1 MVNIGNGP
9 AFILGLFLAV
19 AGAGLFFLRSIRPE
33 LARDYDIFFAA
44 VGLLCGIILIFNGWR
59 LDPILQ
65 FGQFLLTG
73 TAVFFAFESVRM
85 RGAVTEQARRN
96 TETVDRDRPVSRT
109 RVYTEAELDK
119 FDSYDNPYEG
129 GKPNYNSPRLS
140 GYDDPRSR
148 SARPPRRRSSAP
160 TADMRDEPRRRPSR
174 NRPEPNYGATGGGYA
189 PRSPSNGGTPKER
202 YGYEDPDSSP
212 RRRPAPPV
220 RDAYDEWDDTPRT
233 SSRPRRRPPT
243 TPAADDYDRRSSSTF
258 REDPYSAPT
267 TPPASRRAR
276 PADLGRSYEPED
288 SYGADDLGRS
298 YDDSDLGRSYEPDD
312 EPSIPGDYV
321 VDYQPLDNVDTDYS
335 DDDYADDGY
344 DDSDTDN
351 YDDYEANDRDE
362 VNEDYDDYSDSPES
376 RTPINL
382 NNNKDYDRGY

>member
-1 MVNIGNGP
+1 MVNFGGGP
-9 AFILGLFLAV
+9 ALILGLFLAV

-65 FGQFLLTG
+65 FSQFLLTG

-119 FDSYDNPYEG
+119 FDGYDNVYEG
-129 GKPNYNSPRLS
+129 AKPNYNSPRLS

-148 SARPPRRRSSAP
+148 STRRPSRSRPTP
-160 TADMRDEPRRRPSR
+160 TADIRDEPRRRPSR
-174 NRPEPNYGATGGGYA
+174 NRSEPNYGATGGDYA
-189 PRSPSNGGTPKER
+189 TRNLQDR
-202 YGYEDPDSSP
+202 YGYEDPSSRP
-212 RRRPAPPV
+212 RRRRPATPA

-233 SSRPRRRPPT
+233 PSRPRRRPPT
-243 TPAADDYDRRSSSTF
+243 TPAVDDYDRRPPSTF

-267 TPPASRRAR
+267 TPPESTRRPR

-298 YDDSDLGRSYEPDD
+298 YDDSDLGRSYEPED
-312 EPSIPGDYV
+312 EPPIPGDYV
-321 VDYQPLDNVDTDYS
+321 VDYQPLDNVGTDYS
-335 DDDYADDGY
+335 DDDYSDDDY
-344 DDSDTDN
+344 DNPQPND
-351 YDDYEANDRDE
+351 YDDYEASDSDE
-362 VNEDYDDYSDSPES
+362 VNDDYDDYNDRPE
-376 RTPINL
+376 RRKPINL
-382 NNNKDYDRGY
+382 NNDRDYDRG